1 MDDARKLTAAEK
13 ILWEHRCCTISED
26 ADLDDPKSWYFSFD
40 EALKA
45 MKSYASQQMP
55 SDINDIL
62 LEDCK
67 QMRKAG
73 NDLAIAAMRVVGQ
86 YDGIHRLSAAVS
98 YWNNVIS
105 TEGGR
110 LKSLQQENQTED

>member
-1 MDDARKLTAAEK
+1 MNK
-13 ILWEHRCCTISED
+13 IEQILCRRSIDGAKQIRQLFNNWS
-26 ADLDDPKSWYFSFD
+26 D
-40 EALKA
+40 EEIVQFYRELE
-45 MKSYASQQMP
+45 SYASQQMP